1 MQGALALQV
10 MAEAGLVGVT
20 KGHPTDPGEHQAPL
34 DGLQLGEVGPPRSQP
49 TAIEVG
55 EDFLSRGRGGCRHHG
70 EMEGPI
76 ALAPQHAVHHAQ
88 GR

>member
-20 KGHPTDPGEHQAPL
+20 KGHATDPGEHQAPL

-55 EDFLSRGRGGCRHHG
+55 EDFLIRGRGGCRHHG

-76 ALAPQHAVHHAQ
+76 ALAPQHAVHHA
-88 GR
+88 